1 MQIFFIITI
10 LFFVIAVSIS
20 IIIMKITYT
29 SELNLKKISEKISD
43 GYLILNKSFNVTN
56 YNKAFLKYTNL
67 QEKEVKRKNI
77 KNFINKIN
85 FKPESIEKI
94 QNSLNNIDNR
104 KDIQFTISQKSKIYK
119 IEIMSIVDNDIFMRY
134 VILIKDV
141 SKNYKAV
148 ENLKENLDILA
159 NRERFVSFRWIN
171 YRYSSFFKISNIFY
185 NRSIRGL
192 YRFSRRI

>member
-94 QNSLNNIDNR
+94 QNSLNNIDNK

-141 SKNYKAV
+141 TKNYKAV

-185 NRSIRGL
+185 NW
-192 YRFSRRI
+192 

>member
-1 MQIFFIITI
+1 M
-10 LFFVIAVSIS
+10 
-20 IIIMKITYT
+20 
-29 SELNLKKISEKISD
+29 
-43 GYLILNKSFNVTN
+43 
-56 YNKAFLKYTNL
+56 

-94 QNSLNNIDNR
+94 QNSLNNIDNK

-185 NRSIRGL
+185 NW
-192 YRFSRRI
+192 